1 MRRRDFISVLSG
13 TVATWPLAASAQQPA
28 NPVVGYLSSGTSAG
42 FAPFLRA
49 FQQGLSETGYVE
61 GRNVAFQYRWSEGQE
76 DRLGELAADLVSR
89 QVAVIV
95 ATGGLHPAVVAK
107 AATSTIPI
115 VFTGGSDPVKYGLV
129 DSLARP
135 GGNATGAINFS
146 PVVTAKRL
154 ELLRELLPKQSMI
167 VVLLNP
173 TDPNN
178 EAALREVQE
187 AARAKGQAIHVVN
200 AASEREFDA
209 AFAEVVQHQAS
220 ALFVLAD
227 PLYTSQRARLVAL
240 AAENAI
246 PASYPFRDF
255 PLAGGLM
262 SYGADL
268 LDIHRQ
274 AGVYTGRI
282 LRGVKPADLPVL
294 QPTKFNLV
302 INRKTA
308 NSLGL
313 EIPSKILALADEV
326 IE

>member
-13 TVATWPLAASAQQPA
+13 TVAAWPLAASAQQRA
-28 NPVVGYLSSGTSAG
+28 NPVVGYLSSGTSSG